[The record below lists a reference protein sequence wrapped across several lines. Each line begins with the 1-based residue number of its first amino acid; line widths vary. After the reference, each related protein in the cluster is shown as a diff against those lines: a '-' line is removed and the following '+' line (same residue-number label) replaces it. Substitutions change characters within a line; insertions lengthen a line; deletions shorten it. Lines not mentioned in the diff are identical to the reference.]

1 MAQITKRDQ
10 LVINELLDH
19 GVFTTTPLAAATQL
33 SRGAIADLK
42 KPSVQKRIGF
52 YFKNM
57 FGIMPENFQENLL
70 FLLGTE
76 KLSPVQVHVLLATVK
91 TIINEPEL
99 QNNQADRA
107 IATQKI
113 VRQVHSE
120 VTELDERELLRTIDA
135 LFVKRFG
142 LFTPDRLEDDSENVP
157 AEIDDYW
164 EVHPDF
170 NEFTQN
176 LVNYLVNTQS
186 QEEVS
191 EIQKVNR
198 VLLTE
203 QFMSPKANPQL
214 WSTLAVN
221 KQEIAEQWA
230 QGGRFVLEIGD
241 RYALLLD
248 TQRQPSVAKP
258 YLVALAVA
266 HQLGAGVAAAD
277 LTALIRKKAV
287 AMGLTAHT
295 LNDAREDPALFAYY
309 RWVMTHCFQSG
320 QVNELTAR
328 LIGMAFTSANV
339 FETDLPQ
346 PLTLNPWQLT
356 PMLDFPLKNKQ
367 AVVIEN
373 NGVFALLHQEH
384 PDRPLILQS
393 GNDFNDVYVR
403 LIQRLEER
411 GMRYA
416 YLGDI
421 DSAGIRMADRFAS
434 LLKQTPAEAVAAL
447 QTPRDVRL
455 WLAELGKRNSART
468 RALQVTSPVFQAE
481 MVSVTM
487 FGKFVEQEQLMP
499 IYTQRIADWLKQED

>member
-1 MAQITKRDQ
+1 
-10 LVINELLDH
+10 
-19 GVFTTTPLAAATQL
+19 
-33 SRGAIADLK
+33 
-42 KPSVQKRIGF
+42 
-52 YFKNM
+52 
-57 FGIMPENFQENLL
+57 ENFQENLL

-170 NEFTQN
+170 NEFAQN
-176 LVNYLVNTQS
+176 LVNYLVNTQTP
-186 QEEVS
+186 EELS

-277 LTALIRKKAV
+277 LTALIRKVTEEIFSGFTIQPSQVKA
-287 AMGLTAHT
+287 
-295 LNDAREDPALFAYY
+295 
-309 RWVMTHCFQSG
+309 
-320 QVNELTAR
+320 
-328 LIGMAFTSANV
+328 
-339 FETDLPQ
+339 
-346 PLTLNPWQLT
+346 
-356 PMLDFPLKNKQ
+356 
-367 AVVIEN
+367 
-373 NGVFALLHQEH
+373 ALLE
-384 PDRPLILQS
+384 
-393 GNDFNDVYVR
+393 ND
-403 LIQRLEER
+403 L
-411 GMRYA
+411 
-416 YLGDI
+416 
-421 DSAGIRMADRFAS
+421 
-434 LLKQTPAEAVAAL
+434 
-447 QTPRDVRL
+447 
-455 WLAELGKRNSART
+455 
-468 RALQVTSPVFQAE
+468 
-481 MVSVTM
+481 MVSQDDYWLPTPIVERFLVT
-487 FGKFVEQEQLMP
+487 QE
-499 IYTQRIADWLKQED
+499 EDIKGDTAS

>member
-42 KPSVQKRIGF
+42 KPSVQERIGF

-57 FGIMPENFQENLL
+57 FGITPENFQENLL

-76 KLSPVQVHVLLATVK
+76 KLSPVQVLVLLATVK

-99 QNNQADRA
+99 QNNQTDRA

-142 LFTPDRLEDDSENVP
+142 LFTQDRLEDDSENVP

-170 NEFTQN
+170 NEFAQN

-186 QEEVS
+186 QEELS

-203 QFMSPKANPQL
+203 QFMSPKVNPQL

-241 RYALLLD
+241 RYALLL
-248 TQRQPSVAKP
+248 QRQPSVAKP
-258 YLVALAVA
+258 YLVALAMA

-277 LTALIRKKAV
+277 LTALIRKEAV

-339 FETDLPQ
+339 FDTDLPQ

-384 PDRPLILQS
+384 PDWPLILQS

-434 LLKQTPAEAVAAL
+434 LLKQTSTEEVAAL
-447 QTPRDVRL
+447 QTPTDVRV
-455 WLAELGKRNSART
+455 WLANLVNKNAKRTKQLNVMT
-468 RALQVTSPVFQAE
+468 RVYQDEMTTIAL
-481 MVSVTM
+481 
-487 FGKFVEQEQLMP
+487 FGKFIEQEQLVT
-499 IYTQRIADWLKQED
+499 IYEKRIAAWLMMGK